1 MKTIF
6 SPKEQP
12 APVQPA
18 PAPRKIYG
26 LEDLFN
32 ELGTLKWAGSDK
44 SWDNAINAV
53 RDEIKK
59 MVVANR

>member
-6 SPKEQP
+6 SKEQQVVTQP
-12 APVQPA
+12 APP
-18 PAPRKIYG
+18 PRKIYG

-32 ELGTLKWAGSDK
+32 ELGTMKWSGNDK

-53 RDEIKK
+53 REEIKK